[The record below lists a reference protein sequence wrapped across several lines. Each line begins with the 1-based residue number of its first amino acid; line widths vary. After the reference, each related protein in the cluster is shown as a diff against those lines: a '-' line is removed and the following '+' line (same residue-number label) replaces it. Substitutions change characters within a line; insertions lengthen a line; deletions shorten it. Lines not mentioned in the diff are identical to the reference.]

1 MNKLIYILSF
11 MLMVIGVSCEK
22 ENWFSPEEVDEI
34 RSEYQ
39 TQINALTISKNELET
54 QATSLTTQIEDL
66 NATVT
71 TLGLANDDQLAEIA
85 TLTTSIGNLN
95 TQVTT
100 LDAEILTLTTS
111 IGNLNTQVTTLDA
124 EILTL
129 TTSNTTLTTSN
140 TDLTTQFNTLNASV
154 STLNSSITTLQAS
167 VTALEVDILILQDW
181 KSVTDKLDVMVAAT
195 ISDAN
200 LNTAVDSVSLGM
212 ASTSLTPS
220 TLKGLITAES
230 GWIFNNAIKSGTV
243 SMTTSATTFYD
254 NSTDTNV
261 INFRTLVTEMTAAW
275 NAAKETTFILWW
287 IEFIK
292 EYENL

>member
-11 MLMVIGVSCEK
+11 VLIGMGISCEK

-39 TQINALTISKNELET
+39 TQINALTISKNELES

-71 TLGLANDDQLAEIA
+71 ELGLANDDQLAEIA
-85 TLTTSIGNLN
+85 TLTTSI
-95 TQVTT
+95 
-100 LDAEILTLTTS
+100 DS
-111 IGNLNTQVTTLDA
+111 LNTQVTTLDA

-140 TDLTTQFNTLNASV
+140 TDLTTQIGTLNTEV
-154 STLNSSITTLQAS
+154 TTLNSSITTLQAS

-181 KSVTDKLDVMVAAT
+181 KSVTDKLDFMVAAT

-200 LNTAVDSVSLGM
+200 LNTAIDSVSLGM
-212 ASTSLTPS
+212 ASPSLTPS

-243 SMTTSATTFYD
+243 SMTASATAFYD

-261 INFRTLVTEMTAAW
+261 VNFRTLVSEMTAAW

>member
-11 MLMVIGVSCEK
+11 VLIGMGISCEK

-39 TQINALTISKNELET
+39 TQINALTISKNELES

-85 TLTTSIGNLN
+85 
-95 TQVTT
+95 
-100 LDAEILTLTTS
+100 TLTTS

-200 LNTAVDSVSLGM
+200 LNTAIDSVSLGM

-243 SMTTSATTFYD
+243 SMTSSATTFYD

-261 INFRTLVTEMTAAW
+261 VNFRTLVTEMTAAW

>member
-111 IGNLNTQVTTLDA
+111 
-124 EILTL
+124 
-129 TTSNTTLTTSN
+129 NTTLTTSN

-154 STLNSSITTLQAS
+154 STLNNSITTLQAS

>member
-11 MLMVIGVSCEK
+11 VLIGMGISCEK

-39 TQINALTISKNELET
+39 EQINALKISKNELET
-54 QATSLTTQIEDL
+54 QTASLTTQIEDL
-66 NATVT
+66 NATVES
-71 TLGLANDDQLAEIA
+71 LGITNDEQVADIA
-85 TLTTSIGNLN
+85 RLTTSIDSLN

-100 LDAEILTLTTS
+100 LDAEI
-111 IGNLNTQVTTLDA
+111 
-124 EILTL
+124 
-129 TTSNTTLTTSN
+129 TTLTASN
-140 TDLTTQFNTLNASV
+140 TDLTSQI
-154 STLNSSITTLQAS
+154 STLNTEVTSLTTSATTLQAS
-167 VTALEVDILILQDW
+167 LDAALVDILILQDF
-181 KSVTDKLDVMVAAT
+181 KSIRDKLDTMVAAT

-200 LNTAVDSVSLGM
+200 LNTAIDSVSIG
-212 ASTSLTPS
+212 LTTPILSPS
-220 TLKGLITAES
+220 VLNGFINGQS
-230 GWIFNNAIKSGTV
+230 NWIFNNAVKSGTV
-243 SMTTSATTFYD
+243 SMTTAVSNFYD

-261 INFRTLVTEMTAAW
+261 VNFRTLVTEMTAAW